1 MAATNPAQPEALAD
15 IEARTPQALH
25 PILEAA
31 FTYRKQLVLGVAAIL
46 VVAAAYAG
54 FQAYGAKAKASAQ
67 AELGDILMTTTGAE
81 TLTKLDGLIGTAPS
95 SVKPAVVLEAAQ
107 TAMTLGDYAKAAGY
121 WEALVG
127 LTEGEMQF
135 VARLG
140 NAKAM
145 LLSGNAAD
153 ALKEM
158 NELVGLASAAYTV
171 PVYRQ
176 LALTAEAAGDTA
188 QALAAY
194 KKLEEEKVGDTPFIE
209 YKISQLESK

>member
-1 MAATNPAQPEALAD
+1 
-15 IEARTPQALH
+15 
-25 PILEAA
+25 
-31 FTYRKQLVLGVAAIL
+31 VAAIL
-46 VVAAAYAG
+46 VVTAAYAG
-54 FQAYGAKAKASAQ
+54 FQAYGARAQASAQ
-67 AELGDILMTTTGAE
+67 AELGDILMSTTGAE
-81 TLTKLDGLIGTAPS
+81 TLTKLDGLIASAPS

-121 WEALVG
+121 WQTLVG
-127 LTEGEMQF
+127 VTGGEMQF

-158 NELVGLASAAYTV
+158 NELAGLASAAYTV

-194 KKLEEEKVGDTPFIE
+194 KKLEEENVGDTPFIE